1 MQGLASFDRWLT
13 RRSPRP
19 STALAACYDSSA
31 TCAGGLAELAPGLQP
46 SQASPLSFPTR
57 PVSARQHLLSPQGQL
72 LATLPRSATP
82 AQILRAALG
91 LQASD
96 WCGVL
101 ADESQCQGLQ
111 QAWRLA
117 LLRPATANG
126 LQWLSQA
133 VWARPGQRPA
143 ELLQAAQR
151 QAVQAL
157 WQQGWRLRD
166 VELALD
172 LH

>member
-13 RRSPRP
+13 RRSPR
-19 STALAACYDSSA
+19 TSSA
-31 TCAGGLAELAPGLQP
+31 ARTGRPADLASDAQP
-46 SQASPLSFPTR
+46 AQASPLSFPTR
-57 PVSARQHLLSPQGQL
+57 PVAARQHLLSPQGQL
-72 LATLPRSATP
+72 QATLPRSATP
-82 AQILRAALG
+82 AQILLAALG

-101 ADESQCQGLQ
+101 ADEGQGHGLQ

-117 LLRPATANG
+117 LLRPAAASG
-126 LQWLSQA
+126 LQWLSEP

-143 ELLQAAQR
+143 ALLQAAQR

-166 VELALD
+166 VELALE

>member
-19 STALAACYDSSA
+19 SSAARVGRPADLASGA
-31 TCAGGLAELAPGLQP
+31 QP
-46 SQASPLSFPTR
+46 VQASPLSFPTR
-57 PVSARQHLLSPQGQL
+57 PVAARQHLLSPQGQL
-72 LATLPRSATP
+72 LATLPRSAAP

-91 LQASD
+91 LQSSD

-101 ADESQCQGLQ
+101 ADESQGHGLQ

-117 LLRPATANG
+117 LWRREGAAAAG
-126 LQWLSQA
+126 LQWLSEP

-143 ELLQAAQR
+143 ALLQAAQR

-166 VELALD
+166 VEMSLD